1 MSTSK
6 RLKQIMSERN
16 LKQVDILN
24 ASKPFQKSLDI
35 NMSKST
41 LSQYVS
47 GKQSP
52 DQKHLFLLSKTLD
65 VSEPWL
71 MGYDVPMQRK
81 DNSESNENN
90 VIKLTDIYTQL
101 TDHRQHKVV
110 NYASAQLKAQ
120 ENQVNE
126 RTHIVYLDGVVSA
139 GYGEYLVDEHKER
152 EPVEVHGKVPH
163 HDIAVKVNG
172 DSMEPTFTDGQ
183 ILYVRKLTDP
193 CLLRNGQFVI
203 ARIDDE
209 TFVKKF
215 HKEKDQVKLISLNP
229 NYKDIV
235 IKPEDDFAVIGT
247 VII

>member
-6 RLKQIMSERN
+6 RLKQIMSERG

-24 ASKPFQKSLDI
+24 ASRPFQKSLEI

-71 MGYDVPMQRK
+71 MGYNVPMQRK
-81 DNSESNENN
+81 DDVESNDNN

-101 TDHRQHKVV
+101 NDHRQHKVI
-110 NYASAQLKAQ
+110 NYASAQLREQ
-120 ENQVNE
+120 ETPSINE
-126 RTHIVYLDGVVSA
+126 RSIVYLDGYVSA
-139 GYGEYLVDEHKER
+139 GFGEYLLDDNKREQIEVDGH
-152 EPVEVHGKVPH
+152 VPN
-163 HDIAVKVNG
+163 HDIVVKVNG
-172 DSMEPTFTDGQ
+172 DSMEPTFTNGQ
-183 ILYVRKLTDP
+183 ILYVKKITDP
-193 CLLRNGQFVI
+193 AVLRNGQFVI
-203 ARIDDE
+203 ARIGDE
-209 TFVKKF
+209 SYVKKF
-215 HKEKDQVKLISLNP
+215 HKEGDQIRLISLNP
-229 NYKDIV
+229 KYKDII
-235 IKPEDDFAVIGT
+235 IKPEDDFEVIGT